1 MRFFCLPVKA
11 FQSTIFKYQKLK
23 IIFPPQCLFI
33 LLMPI
38 SPFMYALHL
47 FHLYILT
54 SPSQKEKK
62 KFHACG
68 WKIETWAHTHIW
80 IFLSLCLSSCPI
92 HKTSLDCYCCCCGFF
107 FPPLKKMEFDPKLFL
122 HVFIFYLCFYLF
134 HRTAIFA
141 ITIAW
146 SSLVIQSMSVP
157 F

>member
-38 SPFMYALHL
+38 LPFMYALHL

-80 IFLSLCLSSCPI
+80 IFLFLSVYLAVLYTKHRSTATAAAVASSSLLSKKWNLTPNYSSMYSFSTCAFI
-92 HKTSLDCYCCCCGFF
+92 FF
-107 FPPLKKMEFDPKLFL
+107 TAPLFL
-122 HVFIFYLCFYLF
+122 PLPLHDHPL
-134 HRTAIFA
+134 
-141 ITIAW
+141 
-146 SSLVIQSMSVP
+146 
-157 F
+157 